1 MIVLENGDR
10 LQVKMNITIG
20 IFIGK
25 KDREI

>member
-20 IFIGK
+20 TFIGK